1 MKLAGGP
8 SGRRN
13 YLPSGWPTAEFI
25 SSPAEKHAR
34 LPRRFLLNSRVNK
47 SERQARLCLFAPG
60 LRHHYRG
67 YRKVSEAR
75 FEQGEASVREEQKQS
90 DRAGSGA
97 GARRGKARVARHVAG
112 PGGAD
117 PEAATKFPADGPRA
131 DGHLHAASEHPR
143 FLPLRSGSRAAAD
156 PSADGPTVDGTDQRS
171 SRPSGR

>member
-1 MKLAGGP
+1 MSL
-8 SGRRN
+8 R
-13 YLPSGWPTAEFI
+13 
-25 SSPAEKHAR
+25 
-34 LPRRFLLNSRVNK
+34 
-47 SERQARLCLFAPG
+47 PG
-60 LRHHYRG
+60 LRHHYRE

-75 FEQGEASVREEQKQS
+75 FEQGEGSVREEQKQS

-156 PSADGPTVDGTDQRS
+156 PSADGPTVDGTGPTAAAGLPTAGPTATASLPADDSGSAEHLLAAVQHPALLR
-171 SRPSGR
+171 SGRVAGRPVPC